1 MKKIIFTLIYIL
13 IFPALILYSS
23 GDWLW
28 MEGWIFSIWFIILCY
43 TTIIYLYIKDPALL
57 EERYKKPGSGNQKT
71 WDKFVV
77 FGLMAGFISWI
88 VIMPLDAK
96 RLEWTSNFPMALKI
110 VGGLLLIFSFFF
122 FFRSYSDNTFLS
134 ALVRIQEERK
144 HKVITTGVYGF
155 VRHPMYLA
163 GSLLFVGTPL
173 LLGSLYGIILG
184 IMILFLLVFR
194 IKGEEKMLINEL
206 DGYPEYKLKVK
217 YRLIPFIW

>member
-1 MKKIIFTLIYIL
+1 
-13 IFPALILYSS
+13 
-23 GDWLW
+23 